1 MVVKENASLKSLNTF
16 GLDVHAAHYVRI
28 TSREELR
35 NIKQLP
41 KPWFFLGGGSNILF
55 TRSFPGTII
64 HIDLRGRGII
74 SEDGDDVLVYGMA
87 GENWHEF
94 VRYTLQL
101 DLGGIEN
108 LSLIPG
114 NLGTAPV
121 QNIGAYGVEIK
132 DVFHELEAFD
142 TEKGEFIIF
151 NAEDCQFAYRQSYF
165 KQEGKGRYIIT
176 KVVLKLSRQH
186 TLHTGYGA
194 IGSELQNMGITN
206 PDIHDVSR
214 AVVRIR
220 MSKLPDPA
228 MLGNCGSFFKNPI
241 VSKEKVD
248 DLLKRFP
255 DMPFY
260 PVSDAETKVPAGWLI
275 EHCGWKGKAEGNVSM
290 HKQQALVLINLGN
303 ASGEELYA
311 HAQRV
316 KQSVKDFFDIQ
327 LEEEVNVL

>member
-16 GLDVHAAHYVRI
+16 GLDVVAARYARI
-28 TSREELR
+28 TSREELYK
-35 NIKQLP
+35 IKELP

-55 TRSFPGTII
+55 TRDFPGTII
-64 HIDLRGRGII
+64 HIDLRGRGI
-74 SEDGDDVLVYGMA
+74 DADNGNDVLVYGMA

-142 TEKGEFIIF
+142 TENGEFVKF
-151 NAEDCQFAYRQSYF
+151 NAQDCQFDYRQSFF
-165 KQEGKGRYIIT
+165 KQKGKGRYIIT
-176 KVVLKLSRQH
+176 KVVLKLSRKH
-186 TLHTGYGA
+186 KLHTGYGA
-194 IGSELQNMGITN
+194 ITSELENMGIHA
-206 PDIHDVSR
+206 PDIHDISR

-228 MLGNCGSFFKNPI
+228 MLGNCGSFFKNPV
-241 VSKEKVD
+241 VSKEKAES
-248 DLLKRFP
+248 LLKKHP
-255 DMPFY
+255 EMPSY
-260 PVSDAETKVPAGWLI
+260 PVSDTETKIPAGWLI
-275 EHCGWKGKAEGNVSM
+275 EQCGWKGKAEGNASM

-303 ASGEELYA
+303 ASGAELYA

-316 KQSVKDFFDIQ
+316 KQSVKAFFDIQ